1 VFSVRNALGLLT
13 FHENEEVNALRKKKK
28 KKKRRMEKE
37 LERRMGVE
45 GGE

>member
-1 VFSVRNALGLLT
+1 LT

-28 KKKRRMEKE
+28 KKKKKRRRMEKE

>member
-1 VFSVRNALGLLT
+1 LT

>member
-1 VFSVRNALGLLT
+1 LT
-13 FHENEEVNALRKKKK
+13 FHENEEVNALRKKKKKK

>member
-1 VFSVRNALGLLT
+1 LT
-13 FHENEEVNALRKKKK
+13 FRENEEVNALRKKKK